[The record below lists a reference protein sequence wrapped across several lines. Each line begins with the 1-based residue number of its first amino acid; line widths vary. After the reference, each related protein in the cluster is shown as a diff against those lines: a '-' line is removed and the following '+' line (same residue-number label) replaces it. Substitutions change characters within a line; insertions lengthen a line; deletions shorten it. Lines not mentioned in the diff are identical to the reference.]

1 MIGNRAIL
9 NAVRDAIFLADFET
23 GMIVDANAA
32 AELLSGRAL
41 AELLTMHYT
50 ELQPP
55 ELEESARRTF
65 ALHLQNPG
73 AAEGFI
79 LRNDGRRIPVE
90 VVSSHFTDPD
100 ERRLLIGVV
109 RDITERHAARKAL
122 RLSEERFRQV
132 AEAAREFIWEVDA
145 DGLYTYA
152 SPVVEQILGF
162 TPEEVVG
169 KMHFYDLFV
178 PETREQ
184 KKAEALGKIASRV
197 PLRNCL
203 NWRLRKDGNIVA
215 LESSG
220 LPVLNSE
227 GALLGYR
234 GADTDVTSRTQ
245 AEEELRR
252 SETRARAQ
260 AAELQAIMDAAPA
273 VIVVAHD
280 PECRYVG
287 GNGAAHSLLGL
298 PPGGSLSKSAAY
310 VDFIRNFRL
319 MRDGAEVPPGDHP
332 LPKVCATGQPL
343 RDYEVRVSFDDGTSI
358 DLHGNIEPLRDDD
371 GRPRG
376 AVAVLS
382 DVTERK
388 KAEADLRE
396 SERRFREMADTAPVM
411 IWVSGTDKLCT
422 FFNKPWLEF
431 TGRTMEQEIG
441 DGWAVNVHPDDLDQ
455 CLSTYSSSFDARRSF
470 QMEYRL
476 RRVDGE
482 YRWIL
487 DTGTPLYRDH
497 NFSGY
502 IGSCIDVTPLKLIED
517 QLRANEAR
525 FKDAQRLAR
534 VASWERDIES
544 GELYWS
550 DEAFRIY
557 GLDPETS
564 LDFTAFLNRIHPK
577 DREKIHETENRVRT
591 SNDPVEVDFRIVRP
605 DGEIRFAR
613 SILEAVRNKQG
624 SVLGIVGAT
633 QDITDQV
640 HASELLRASEER
652 LKNAERMTHV
662 GNWAFDLKTSH
673 VSWSEETYRIFGKPA
688 DYLPSVEGFLEAL
701 VPQDRERVQQAIHAS
716 IEKGKGHSIDLQI
729 ARPNGEIRSLTCT
742 SEIFVDEEGLP
753 VRIFGACQDITELR
767 QVQKQLFARQK
778 QDSVATLAAGIAHD
792 FNNLLGSVVG
802 NAELA
807 QVEYQAG
814 LSPLEALSRIRGVA
828 LRGSEIVRQLMAY
841 AGKETDLTEPLD
853 VSAIVGEMVELLK
866 VSISKHARLDV
877 DLGKALPPVRANAG
891 QVRQIAM
898 NLVTNASDAIGDRD
912 GVIRIATS
920 QKGDHLTIGVS
931 DNGIGI
937 PPEMHSR
944 IFDPFFTT
952 KSAGQGMGLAVV
964 QGIVRVLGGEIHLA
978 SELGNGASFEVLL
991 PCAKSSIET
1000 NASPLPAAGS
1010 SQGPR
1015 EATVLIVEDEDALRQ
1030 PVSKM
1035 LRKSGFDVLEAADG
1049 TAAIELLRA
1058 RTSEI
1063 GVVLLDL
1070 TIPGASSADVVAEVM
1085 KLRPDLKVVLTSA
1098 YSSEVAAQID
1108 APAVQ
1113 GFVRKPFPFNDLLRA
1128 LRAASTR
1135 TDNR

>member
-1 MIGNRAIL
+1 MTGNRAIL
-9 NAVRDAIFLADFET
+9 DAVRDAIFLADFDT
-23 GMIVDANAA
+23 GMIVDGNAA
-32 AELLSGRAL
+32 AELLCGRTL
-41 AELLTMHYT
+41 AELRTMHYT

-55 ELEESARRTF
+55 ELVESARRTF
-65 ALHLQNPG
+65 ALQLQNPG
-73 AAEGFI
+73 TTEAFI
-79 LRNDGRRIPVE
+79 LHNDGRRIPVE
-90 VVSSHFTDPD
+90 VSSSYVTGPD
-100 ERRLLIGVV
+100 GRRLLIGIVHT
-109 RDITERHAARKAL
+109 IAERHAARESL
-122 RLSEERFRQV
+122 RLSEERFGHV

-145 DGLYTYA
+145 DGLYLYA
-152 SPVVEQILGF
+152 SPVAEQVLGY
-162 TPEEVVG
+162 TPEELVG
-169 KMHFYDLFV
+169 KMHFYDLFA

-184 KKAEALGKIASRV
+184 KKAEAFGVFASRV
-197 PLRNCL
+197 PFRNYL
-203 NWRLRKDGNIVA
+203 NWHVRKDGETVA

-227 GALLGYR
+227 GELLGYR
-234 GADTDVTSRTQ
+234 GADTDVTTRTQ

-252 SETRARAQ
+252 SETLASTQ

-273 VIVVAHD
+273 VILVAHD
-280 PECRYVG
+280 PECRYLG
-287 GNGAAHSLLGL
+287 GNLAAHSLLGL
-298 PPGGSLSKSAAY
+298 PSGGNLSKSTAY

-319 MRDGAEVPPGDHP
+319 VRDGVEVPLSDHP
-332 LPKVCATGQPL
+332 LPKVCSTGQPL
-343 RDYEVRVSFDDGTSI
+343 RDYDVRVSFCDGTSI
-358 DLHGNIEPLRDDD
+358 DLHGNIEPLRDND

-376 AVAVLS
+376 AVAVLT

-388 KAEADLRE
+388 KVEANLRA

-441 DGWAVNVHPDDLDQ
+441 DGWAVNVHPDDLDH
-455 CLSTYSSSFDARRSF
+455 CLSIYSSSFDARRNF

-476 RRVDGE
+476 RRADGE

-487 DTGTPLYRDH
+487 DNGTPLYRDGT
-497 NFSGY
+497 FSGY
-502 IGSCIDVTPLKLIED
+502 IGSCIDVTPLKLIEG

-557 GLDPETS
+557 GLDPEAP
-564 LDFTAFLNRIHPK
+564 LGFTDFLNRIHPK
-577 DREKIHETENRVRT
+577 DREKIHETENRAWAG
-591 SNDPVEVDFRIVRP
+591 NDPVGVDFRIVRP

-613 SILEAVRNKQG
+613 SILEAVRNEQG

-633 QDITDQV
+633 QDVTEQV

-662 GNWAFDLKTSH
+662 GNWAFDLKTGQ
-673 VSWSEETYRIFGKPA
+673 VSWSEETYRIFGQSLEF
-688 DYLPSVEGFLEAL
+688 LPSFEGFLDAV
-701 VPQDRERVQQAIHAS
+701 VPQDRERVQEAIHTS
-716 IEKGKGHSIDLQI
+716 IEKRKGHVIDLQI
-729 ARPNGEIRSLTCT
+729 ARPNGEIRWLTCT
-742 SEIFVDEEGLP
+742 SEIFVDEEGSP
-753 VRIFGACQDITELR
+753 VRVFGACQDITELR

-802 NAELA
+802 NSELA

-841 AGKETDLTEPLD
+841 AGKETDMTEPLD
-853 VSAIVGEMVELLK
+853 VSTIVGEMVELLK
-866 VSISKHARLDV
+866 VSVSKHARLDV
-877 DLGKALPPVRANAG
+877 DLGKALPTVRANAG
-891 QVRQIAM
+891 QIRQIAM

-920 QKGDHLTIGVS
+920 RKGDYLTIGVS
-931 DNGIGI
+931 DNGIGV
-937 PPEMHSR
+937 PQEMHSR

-952 KSAGQGMGLAVV
+952 KSAGQGMGLAAV
-964 QGIVRVLGGEIHLA
+964 QGIVRVLGGEIQLT
-978 SELGNGASFEVLL
+978 SESGKGASFEVLL
-991 PCAKSSIET
+991 PCARASTETRASS
-1000 NASPLPAAGS
+1000 LPAAAP

-1049 TAAIELLRA
+1049 TEAIELLRA

-1085 KLRPDLKVVLTSA
+1085 KLRPELKVVLTSA
-1098 YSSEVAAQID
+1098 YSSEVAAQIE
-1108 APAVQ
+1108 APVVQ
-1113 GFVRKPFPFNDLLRA
+1113 GFVRKPFPFNELLRA
-1128 LRAASTR
+1128 LRAASPSA
-1135 TDNR
+1135 DNR